1 MTYPVLNDYQN
12 KPIFHH
18 LRSYILHCLQQIYTS
33 WPLCASMMLNEVPF
47 SSILLNCIQLP
58 QAYLVGQKLTQV
70 SSRCIGYVIL
80 DKHFQSCLILD
91 QAEVLGKRVVVSA
104 YPFGRTIRM
113 GVLIFRGQG
122 LWELYDSIC
131 DQRNERW
138 AHGLFSPLDFLWL
151 SDVAYST
158 EYSHQSTNSPEFTI
172 VYAIHPYYGRL
183 CPQSCHEF

>member
-1 MTYPVLNDYQN
+1 MRIHDVKRGPFFEHSSQLYSIATGVPSWTKVNSGLFKMYRVRD
-12 KPIFHH
+12 
-18 LRSYILHCLQQIYTS
+18 LRQT
-33 WPLCASMMLNEVPF
+33 F
-47 SSILLNCIQLP
+47 SKLFNFGSGRSS
-58 QAYLVGQKLTQV
+58 GQT
-70 SSRCIGYVIL
+70 CCG
-80 DKHFQSCLILD
+80 
-91 QAEVLGKRVVVSA
+91 SA

-138 AHGLFSPLDFLWL
+138 AHGLLSPLDFLWL